1 MDVVI
6 RDTKTIE
13 EFKTRRADMEQRAMR
28 YYETHRAAC
37 EDWRDGEPSR
47 VMFSWDGSFIIEY
60 ESGRWWHY
68 RDTDNGI
75 EWY

>member
-6 RDTKTIE
+6 RDAKTIE
-13 EFKTRRADMEQRAMR
+13 EFKNRRADMEQRATR

-47 VMFSWDGSFIIEY
+47 VMFSWGWELHH
-60 ESGRWWHY
+60 RV
-68 RDTDNGI
+68 
-75 EWY
+75 

>member
-6 RDTKTIE
+6 RDAKTIE
-13 EFKTRRADMEQRAMR
+13 EFKNRRADMEQRATR

-37 EDWRDGEPSR
+37 EDWRDGSPSR
-47 VMFSWDGSFIIEY
+47 VMSSWDGSFIIEY
-60 ESGRWWHY
+60 ESGQWWHY
-68 RDTDNGI
+68 RDTDNGV

>member
-13 EFKTRRADMEQRAMR
+13 EFKTRRTDMEQRATR

-37 EDWRDGEPSR
+37 EDWRDGSPSR
-47 VMFSWDGSFIIEY
+47 GMFSWDGSFIIED
-60 ESGRWWHY
+60 ESGQWWHY
-68 RDTDNGI
+68 RDTDNGV

>member
-6 RDTKTIE
+6 RDAKTIE
-13 EFKTRRADMEQRAMR
+13 EFKNRRADMEQRATR

-37 EDWRDGEPSR
+37 EDWRHGEPSR

-60 ESGRWWHY
+60 ESGQWWHY
-68 RDTDNGI
+68 RDTDNGV